1 MRINKTKKIIDK
13 SIFTIK
19 TNSSTNNNKNQVQSD
34 LDTNNNKPL
43 QQEAQN
49 ETKDLSSPIP
59 SFLYQKNPKKK
70 NQNKLFEMLEVEFDK
85 ENFKLFFYINEEDNL
100 VIELIPK
107 DGNSPFSYKNIFDEE
122 QFYKMNKIFMELK
135 TVEKIGEKIINLF
148 KKEKVLLGRNKK
160 EDIFYLILKITV
172 IDEDTDIYIPLHK
185 NEDIQLCTIN
195 YLLKEAEKLK
205 KDFRVYKNE
214 TEELLN
220 NQNNEI
226 NELKKTNSLYLK
238 IIKKIRNSYEKENEE
253 KNENKDKQNEN
264 EGNIIIINDNNNGK
278 KNINNDEENEELKKM
293 DEIILDES
301 EEYKIIERKIEI
313 IEEELKSF
321 DRNYKC
327 DINAKYKIL
336 NLSINQTKPY
346 VYIYFEF
353 ANIGLYPLTTKFDDI
368 FCNLE
373 YINENSISFYDEQ
386 EKYIFLSEPLLPNQ
400 KIIISKKIKI
410 NNPSINRKYDF
421 ILNIYSL
428 NHGKISEEPIK
439 FNIFIR
445 ENENQNNFLCF
456 LKNKKFKV
464 NPNFKNKNN
473 KIILEYAYNFNEKE
487 ENNFKPINLNKIQQG
502 NKIKIRKFIYD
513 EKSGMALEN
522 KNKNTNNLQ
531 EINEI
536 KDNNNY
542 SEMNIII
549 NKEDID
555 KLVKKIKNKYKQINE
570 FGNEKIEEI
579 ICSCL
584 GDFNTICTFIE
595 KMV

>member
-1 MRINKTKKIIDK
+1 MRINKTKKSNDK

-19 TNSSTNNNKNQVQSD
+19 TNSSINDNKNQVQSD
-34 LDTNNNKPL
+34 SDTNNNKPF
-43 QQEAQN
+43 QQEASN
-49 ETKDLSSPIP
+49 DTKDLSSPAP
-59 SFLYQKNPKKK
+59 GFLYQKNPEKVKK
-70 NQNKLFEMLEVEFDK
+70 NKLYEMIEVEFDK
-85 ENFKLFFYINEEDNL
+85 KNYRLFFYINEEDNL

-122 QFYKMNKIFMELK
+122 KFYKMNKIFMELK
-135 TVEKIGEKIINLF
+135 AVEKIGEKIINLF
-148 KKEKVLLGRNKK
+148 KKEKVLLGKNKNG
-160 EDIFYLILKITV
+160 DIFYLILKITV
-172 IDEDTDIYIPLHK
+172 IDEDTDIYIPLNK

-226 NELKKTNSLYLK
+226 NELKKANSLYLK
-238 IIKKIRNSYEKENEE
+238 IIKKIRNSYENKNEE
-253 KNENKDKQNEN
+253 ENNDKQKEN
-264 EGNIIIINDNNNGK
+264 EGNIIIINENNEGGK
-278 KNINNDEENEELKKM
+278 IINDDEEEELKKI
-293 DEIILDES
+293 DEIILDEN
-301 EEYKIIERKIEI
+301 EEYKIIEKKIEM
-313 IEEELKSF
+313 IEEELKGLEG
-321 DRNYKC
+321 NYKC

-336 NLSINQTKPY
+336 NLSINQSKPY
-346 VYIYFEF
+346 AYIYFEF
-353 ANIGLYPLTTKFDDI
+353 SNIGLYPLTSKFDDI

-373 YINENSISFYDEQ
+373 DINENSISFYDLQ

-410 NNPSINRKYDF
+410 NNPIINRKYDF
-421 ILNIYSL
+421 NLNIYSL

-445 ENENQNNFLCF
+445 ENENQNNFLSF
-456 LKNKKFKV
+456 LKNKKLNI
-464 NPNFKNKNN
+464 NPKIKNK
-473 KIILEYAYNFNEKE
+473 KIILEYASNFNEKG
-487 ENNFKPINLNKIQQG
+487 ENNFKPINLNKIQIE
-502 NKIKIRKFIYD
+502 NEIKIRKFIYD
-513 EKSGMALEN
+513 EKSGMALED
-522 KNKNTNNLQ
+522 KNKNIFDIKKNEDIKINNQ
-531 EINEI
+531 F
-536 KDNNNY
+536 

-570 FGNEKIEEI
+570 FDKEKIEEI

-584 GDFNTICTFIE
+584 GDFSTICTFIE

>member
-34 LDTNNNKPL
+34 SDTNNNKPL

-185 NEDIQLCTIN
+185 NEDFQLCTIN

-278 KNINNDEENEELKKM
+278 KNINNDEEDEELKKIE
-293 DEIILDES
+293 EIILDEN

-321 DRNYKC
+321 DRSYKC

-373 YINENSISFYDEQ
+373 DINENSISFYDEQ

-428 NHGKISEEPIK
+428 NHGKFSEEPIK

>member
-19 TNSSTNNNKNQVQSD
+19 TNSSTSNNKNQVQSD
-34 LDTNNNKPL
+34 SDTNNNKPL
-43 QQEAQN
+43 QQEAQSD
-49 ETKDLSSPIP
+49 TKDLSSPIP

-70 NQNKLFEMLEVEFDK
+70 NQNKLYDMLEVEFDK
-85 ENFKLFFYINEEDNL
+85 ENFRLFFYVNEEDNL

-122 QFYKMNKIFMELK
+122 KFYKMNKIFMELK

-160 EDIFYLILKITV
+160 DDIFYLILKITV
-172 IDEDTDIYIPLHK
+172 IDEDTDIYIPLNK

-214 TEELLN
+214 TEKLLN
-220 NQNNEI
+220 NQKNEI
-226 NELKKTNSLYLK
+226 
-238 IIKKIRNSYEKENEE
+238 
-253 KNENKDKQNEN
+253 
-264 EGNIIIINDNNNGK
+264 NIIIIKENKGEE
-278 KNINNDEENEELKKM
+278 KNLNNDEEDEELKKI
-293 DEIILDES
+293 DEIIIDEN
-301 EEYKIIERKIEI
+301 EEYKIIEKKIEM
-313 IEEELKSF
+313 IEEELKSL

-346 VYIYFEF
+346 AYIYFEF
-353 ANIGLYPLTTKFDDI
+353 SNIGLYPLTTKLDDI

-373 YINENSISFYDEQ
+373 DINENSISFYDEQ
-386 EKYIFLSEPLLPNQ
+386 EKYIFLSEPLLPNHR
-400 KIIISKKIKI
+400 IIISKKIKI
-410 NNPSINRKYDF
+410 NNPTINRKYDF
-421 ILNIYSL
+421 VLNIYSL

-445 ENENQNNFLCF
+445 ESDNQNNFLSF
-456 LKNKKFKV
+456 LRDKKFKV

-473 KIILEYAYNFNEKE
+473 KIILEYASNFKKKD
-487 ENNFKPINLNKIQQG
+487 ENNFKPINLNKIQLG
-502 NKIKIRKFIYD
+502 DEIKIRKFIYD

-522 KNKNTNNLQ
+522 KNKNINNIK
-531 EINEI
+531 EINEV
-536 KDNNNY
+536 KDNNHY
-542 SEMNIII
+542 SEINIMI
-549 NKEDID
+549 NNEDID

-570 FGNEKIEEI
+570 FDNEKIEEI
-579 ICSCL
+579 ICSCI
-584 GDFNTICTFIE
+584 GDFKTICTFIE